1 MHLHRR
7 YPPRQRKAFYI
18 KMNDN
23 SRKDMLPVVVLR
35 ETVLF
40 PHITQQL
47 DIVRKRSLAAV
58 RSALASGQNVM
69 VVMQREP
76 TDDEPDIIDIHTFGV
91 IATIR
96 QVLKH
101 PTSDSMRIH
110 VECHCR
116 AKLDTAVE
124 KDGMIMAIVS
134 KEDEKEIEHSAFRRA
149 LVRSLRDVSKQYFHL
164 SGIKSNPGFFDLLA
178 DTHDIGE
185 LTDVIAHT
193 SSLSGENKQ
202 KLLEETDHQDRC
214 ELLIALLHT
223 ELELLRLQ
231 KDIEAKVQQNIDKG
245 QKDYYLR
252 EQLKVISEQL
262 GDGDSP
268 LEESEEYRK
277 KIEEA
282 KLPEEISEA
291 LLAVCK
297 KLAKLPQG
305 SHEAAVERNYLDTC
319 LALPW
324 NKMSDEQA
332 DVANAAKVLDRDHY
346 GMEKV
351 KERILEFIAVRSL
364 APDIKGQIIC
374 LVGPPGVG
382 KTSIARS
389 VAEALGRKYVRVSL
403 GGVHDEADIRGHRK
417 TYIGAMPGR
426 ISHAL
431 KLAGT
436 SNPLILLDE
445 IDKLASDFRGDPTSA
460 LLEVLDPEQN
470 STFHD
475 HYIDLPIDLS
485 QVMFITTAND
495 FSRIPGPL
503 TDRMEVI
510 ELPSYTLEEKV
521 NIAKKHLLKK
531 QLTRHGLSGKTMR
544 VSSKALV
551 TLIDGYTREAGV
563 RSLEREIASLCRKA
577 AKMIASGEAARVSI
591 TDKNIPDFLGPIK
604 YKRDQPDKKPA
615 PGLANGL
622 AWTSVGG
629 TMLEIETAILEGSG
643 KIELTGSLGD
653 VMKESAHAAISYI
666 RMRAADWG
674 IDPTFYKTKDIHIHI
689 PEGATPKDGPSA
701 GITLATAIISALTGA
716 PVRGDV
722 AMTGE
727 ITLRG
732 RVLAIGGLREK
743 SMAAYVAGIKKVI
756 IPKDNYPEVSQL
768 CDAVRENVEFVAAEK
783 LDEVLAHALTYI
795 PAASSTDRK
804 EETAVKKAELPK
816 LPFVHKIGGK
826 NEAGEGLV

>member
-1 MHLHRR
+1 
-7 YPPRQRKAFYI
+7 
-18 KMNDN
+18 MNDKI
-23 SRKDMLPVVVLR
+23 RKGTLPMVVLR

-47 DIVRKRSLAAV
+47 DIVRSRSLRAV
-58 RSALASGQNVM
+58 HSALENGQNVI
-69 VVMQREP
+69 VVMQKNP
-76 TDDEPDIIDIHTFGV
+76 SDDVPDVDMIHTFGV
-91 IATIR
+91 VATVR

-101 PTSDSMRIH
+101 PASESMRIH
-110 VECHCR
+110 VECLYR
-116 AKLDTAVE
+116 VKVDAAVE
-124 KDGMIMAIVS
+124 QDGMLVGFATEINEGEVS
-134 KEDEKEIEHSAFRRA
+134 TENRRLALIRSIIENSR
-149 LVRSLRDVSKQYFHL
+149 KYFHL
-164 SGIKSNPGFFDLLA
+164 SGVKSAQDFLSHHAIPDSV
-178 DTHDIGE
+178 GE
-185 LTDVIAHT
+185 LCDVISHVA
-193 SSLSGENKQ
+193 SFGRMEKQ
-202 KLLEETDHQDRC
+202 QLLEEADHEARGK
-214 ELLIALLHT
+214 LLLSIIKN
-223 ELELLRLQ
+223 EISLLRLQ
-231 KDIEAKVQQNIDKG
+231 KDIEKQVQANVDKG

-268 LEESEEYRK
+268 LEESEEYKK
-277 KIEEA
+277 KIEAAE
-282 KLPEEISEA
+282 LPEEITTA
-291 LLAVCK
+291 LLAVCR

-324 NKMSDEQA
+324 NKKSDEQA
-332 DVANAAKVLDRDHY
+332 DVANAAKILDRDHY

-426 ISHAL
+426 IAHAL

-470 STFHD
+470 FSFHD
-475 HYIDLPIDLS
+475 HYIDLPIDLGD
-485 QVMFITTAND
+485 VMFITTAND
-495 FSRIPGPL
+495 YSRIPGPL

-521 NIAKKHLLKK
+521 NIAKKHLVKK
-531 QLTRHGLSGKTMR
+531 QLARHGLSGKTMR
-544 VSSKALV
+544 ISAKAL
-551 TLIDGYTREAGV
+551 TALIDGYTREAGV

-577 AKMIASGEAARVSI
+577 AKMIASGESEHVSV
-591 TDKNIPDFLGPIK
+591 TDKNLADLLGPAK
-604 YKRDQPDKKPA
+604 YKREQPEKKPE
-615 PGLANGL
+615 PGMANGL

-629 TMLEIETAILEGSG
+629 TMLEIEVAVMDGSG
-643 KIELTGSLGD
+643 RLELTGSLGD

-666 RMRAADWG
+666 RLRAKDWG
-674 IDPTFYKTKDIHIHI
+674 IDPDFCKNKDIHVHV

-701 GITLATAIISALTGA
+701 GITIATAIISALTGI
-716 PVRGDV
+716 PVRGSV

-743 SMAAYVAGIKKVI
+743 SMAAYVAGIKTVI
-756 IPKDNYPEVSQL
+756 IPNDNYPEVAQL
-768 CDAVRENVEFVAAEK
+768 CDAVKENIEFVAAKK
-783 LDEVLAHALTYI
+783 LDDVLARALMHMPCPCADPKDNDSSK
-795 PAASSTDRK
+795 PA
-804 EETAVKKAELPK
+804 KAERQT

-826 NEAGEGLV
+826 HEAGEGLV